1 MDMKGI
7 SWVGNIYQKFE
18 AMCLEMEEAMYQYLL
33 FILHYFD
40 QLSIHHCNWSHDI
53 SQDTVR
59 YVENQVQTVGAS
71 VKRFYSDVMLDMHPH
86 CNIGP
91 VKVAAADLSLNPY
104 AHTEINKKLKANLK
118 GHNPRGITKKLID
131 DTQVIKGK
139 SKNGGVYRRQ
149 NVGIKEI
156 VRDSHPPSKKSDA
169 ICIVSRDAIKFSS
182 VSKVRGDYEVASD
195 RMAMTSAKASV
206 KGHDSVEAAKEV
218 YNHIMDINVSA
229 AGISSNAAASDTS
242 LSVESVGKNQPD
254 LRNTAAIGELQSD
267 SHGRCMDKE
276 LAGETGPDI
285 RSNTHNDEVAREEIS
300 ESCQGERSDSYSST
314 SPKKYDH
321 LNESDVEIVEQFD
334 ELNLEETCV
343 LVEGGRLHIP
353 QGSVKRKSY
362 KKKLRE
368 VFSTK
373 KKTTRKEYEQ
383 LGALHGDQL
392 PNLEAEDKVMQV
404 LATSSNTKSLSAND
418 HSESD
423 EWELL

>member
-18 AMCLEMEEAMYQYLL
+18 AMCLEMEEAMY
-33 FILHYFD
+33 
-40 QLSIHHCNWSHDI
+40 
-53 SQDTVR
+53 QDTVR

-254 LRNTAAIGELQSD
+254 LRNTAAIG
-267 SHGRCMDKE
+267 RCMDKE

-300 ESCQGERSDSYSST
+300 ESCQERSDSYSST

>member
-18 AMCLEMEEAMYQYLL
+18 AMCLEMEEAMY
-33 FILHYFD
+33 
-40 QLSIHHCNWSHDI
+40 
-53 SQDTVR
+53 QDTVR

-267 SHGRCMDKE
+267 SHAGRCMDKE

-300 ESCQGERSDSYSST
+300 ESCQERSDSYSST

>member
-18 AMCLEMEEAMYQYLL
+18 AMCLEMEEAMY
-33 FILHYFD
+33 
-40 QLSIHHCNWSHDI
+40 
-53 SQDTVR
+53 QDTVR

-254 LRNTAAIGELQSD
+254 LRNTAAIG
-267 SHGRCMDKE
+267 RCMDKE

-300 ESCQGERSDSYSST
+300 ESCQERSGSYSST

-373 KKTTRKEYEQ
+373 KKTSRKEYEQ

-418 HSESD
+418 HSES

>member
-18 AMCLEMEEAMYQYLL
+18 AMCLEMEEAMY
-33 FILHYFD
+33 
-40 QLSIHHCNWSHDI
+40 
-53 SQDTVR
+53 QDTVR

-254 LRNTAAIGELQSD
+254 LRNTAAIA
-267 SHGRCMDKE
+267 GRCMDKE

-300 ESCQGERSDSYSST
+300 ESCQERSGSYSST

-373 KKTTRKEYEQ
+373 KKTSRKEYEQ

-418 HSESD
+418 HSES